1 MAFKEQ
7 SIMYEINSDSPFPA
21 KLSDRS
27 ERVGKHSILRGT
39 ALALEP
45 GQSFQVPCAS
55 EQEKINAM
63 RALRQFR
70 LAKRLQSCLAITS
83 TGPTSFGVWRR

>member
-1 MAFKEQ
+1 
-7 SIMYEINSDSPFPA
+7 MYEISSNNPFPA
-21 KLSDRS
+21 KLSDQS
-27 ERVGKHSILRGT
+27 ERIGKHGILRGI

-45 GQSFQVPCAS
+45 GQSFQVPCSS

-70 LAKRLQSCLAITS
+70 LVKHLQGRLAITS

>member
-1 MAFKEQ
+1 
-7 SIMYEINSDSPFPA
+7 MYEISSDNPFPA
-21 KLSDRS
+21 KLSDQSDRT
-27 ERVGKHSILRGT
+27 GKHSILRGT

-55 EQEKINAM
+55 EQEKVNAM
-63 RALRQFR
+63 RALRKFR
-70 LAKRLQSCLAITS
+70 LAKNLQGRLAITS